1 MLIGIAQHIAYKAH
15 LELGEALIMMIVFF
29 QCSVNRTRMMNSL
42 EQGSDLKKNNTDLNL
57 HNGTQKRKGFEIQ
70 FVLELFLYL

>member
-15 LELGEALIMMIVFF
+15 LELGEALIMIIVFF

-42 EQGSDLKKNNTDLNL
+42 EQGSDLKKKTDLNL